1 MMVTRK
7 SQAFTMLE
15 IMVVLFIIGLLA
27 TFGGPQVLKFFAAG
41 KEKATQTYLNELV
54 GALQM
59 YEMHIGHYP
68 KKEEGG
74 LRALVEPPSRPELAS
89 KWDGP
94 YISEDKLEDKW
105 GNEFIYNA
113 PPEKHKNY
121 RYFEVISYGEKGE
134 EGGRE
139 LHAGG

>member
-1 MMVTRK
+1 MMYK
-7 SQAFTMLE
+7 NSQAFTMLE

-27 TFGGPQVLKFFAAG
+27 TFGGPAVLKFFAAG

-54 GALQM
+54 GAVQM
-59 YEMHIGHYP
+59 YEMHVGHYP

-74 LRALVEPPSRPELAS
+74 LRALVDRPGQQNVAE

-94 YISEDKLEDKW
+94 YIQEDKLEDKW
-105 GNEFIYNA
+105 GNEFIYNC
-113 PPEKHKNY
+113 PPEKYKNKY
-121 RYFEVISYGEKGE
+121 RYFEVISWGEKGE
-134 EGGRE
+134 EGGKS